1 MIKSNSEV
9 STLQNHALKEM
20 GQRLKKYR
28 LQRNL
33 TQKQVSEMLDIDEQ
47 YYGQAERGVKRLSL
61 EKLVV
66 FCSQFQLTLDDVI
79 QIRTETKS
87 PSSKEA
93 SIKEI
98 TQLLENCSSDQL
110 ELIHSLVKNMDFL
123 KKD

>member
-9 STLQNHALKEM
+9 STLQNRALKEM

-66 FCSQFQLTLDDVI
+66 FCSRFQLTMDDII
-79 QIRTETKS
+79 QIRTETEF
-87 PSSKEA
+87 PSLKETYIA
-93 SIKEI
+93 EI
-98 TQLLENCSSDQL
+98 TQLLKHCSSDQL
-110 ELIHSLVKNMDFL
+110 VLIQSLLKNIELFKRD
-123 KKD
+123 

>member
-1 MIKSNSEV
+1 M
-9 STLQNHALKEM
+9 QNRALKEM

-66 FCSQFQLTLDDVI
+66 FCSRFQLTMDDII
-79 QIRTETKS
+79 QIRTETEF
-87 PSSKEA
+87 PSLKETYIA
-93 SIKEI
+93 EI
-98 TQLLENCSSDQL
+98 TQLLKHCSSDQL
-110 ELIHSLVKNMDFL
+110 VLIQSLLKNIELFKRD
-123 KKD
+123 